1 MITRRDVVI
10 GVMGPTGTGKSSFI
24 QLITGDKNVR
34 IGHGIDSV
42 TSEVDRFRYFERDGR
57 CVTFVDT
64 PGFDDSREGVTD
76 TDILQKIASFLDAD
90 FKGGKKLSGIIYL
103 HRITDPRMGGISN
116 RNLRLFKKLCGDDA
130 LKNVVV
136 VTTRWDEIPGNDKEA
151 MGRREDQ
158 LMKTKGMFFEP
169 LIAAGGR
176 FLRHDNTFGS
186 ACRIMNQLLDN
197 DPIALQIQVEMH
209 DGKKVEDTVAGA
221 ELRAEMNKL
230 VEKQT
235 SEMKDTRKEIEKA
248 MAEKNDKLRN
258 ELEAER
264 TRLQRDK
271 DKWEAEK
278 KQLAADVNSV
288 KQATAAA
295 RKETER
301 KMAQQRDELN
311 RRVREAEEK
320 AEKERKELKGTIDRV
335 SREKNDTG
343 YRLKNLESTKN
354 TMDQNNRTMQARLQ
368 VQLDQTRRDRE
379 AADRRY
385 QQLLRA
391 GRGY

>member
-1 MITRRDVVI
+1 
-10 GVMGPTGTGKSSFI
+10 
-24 QLITGDKNVR
+24 
-34 IGHGIDSV
+34 
-42 TSEVDRFRYFERDGR
+42 
-57 CVTFVDT
+57 
-64 PGFDDSREGVTD
+64 
-76 TDILQKIASFLDAD
+76 
-90 FKGGKKLSGIIYL
+90 
-103 HRITDPRMGGISN
+103 MGGISN
-116 RNLRLFKKLCGDDA
+116 RNLKLFKKLCGDDA

-136 VTTRWDEIPGNDKEA
+136 VTTRWDEIPGNNREA
-151 MGRREDQ
+151 MGRREEQ

-197 DPIALQIQVEMH
+197 DPIAVRIQVEMR
-209 DGKKVEDTVAGA
+209 DGKKVEDTMAGA

-235 SEMKDTRKEIEKA
+235 SEMKDMRKEMGTAIE
-248 MAEKNDKLRN
+248 EKNERLRK

-264 TRLQRDK
+264 TMLQRDK
-271 DKWEAEK
+271 EKWEAEK
-278 KQLAADVNSV
+278 KRLAGDVESV
-288 KQATAAA
+288 KQEAEAA

-301 KMAQQRDELN
+301 KMGQQRDELN

-320 AEKERKELKGTIDRV
+320 AEKERKELKGTIDRM
-335 SREKNDTG
+335 SREKNDTS
-343 YRLKNLESTKN
+343 YRLKNLESTKS

-368 VQLDQTRRDRE
+368 AQIDQTRRDRE